1 MTASTSSAT
10 RSARLGLCATPEQ
23 EAVLRRAADVAH
35 KSLTDFSP
43 VPAAGAAAAS
53 LEATR
58 TVWRQRRR
66 AVTIRCYRKAS
77 RTVRFC
83 KEITMST
90 LMKAAI
96 FIGPGRI
103 ELADKPIP
111 DVGPN
116 DALVRITTTT
126 ICGTDV
132 HILKGEYP
140 VAKGLTIGHEPVGV
154 IEKLGS
160 AVQGYTEGQRVIAGA
175 ICPNFNSYAAQDG
188 APSQDGSYLVASGR
202 CGCHGYK
209 ATAGWRFGNL
219 IDGTQAEYVLVPDAQ
234 ANLAP
239 IPDGLSDEQ
248 VLMCPDIMST
258 GFKGAEN
265 ANIRIGDT
273 VVVFAQGPIG
283 LCATAGAR
291 LLGATTIIAVDG
303 NDHRLG
309 ISRKMGA
316 DVTLNFKNCDVVD
329 EVMKLTGGRGADSAI
344 EALGTQATFESAL
357 RVLKPGGTL
366 SSLGVYSSDLT
377 IPLSAF
383 AAGLG
388 DHRINTALCPGG
400 KERMRRLMNVVESSR
415 VDLGVLVTHHYNL
428 EDIVAAY
435 DLFAHQRDGVLKVAI
450 KPG

>member
-1 MTASTSSAT
+1 MAT
-10 RSARLGLCATPEQ
+10 R
-23 EAVLRRAADVAH
+23 
-35 KSLTDFSP
+35 
-43 VPAAGAAAAS
+43 
-53 LEATR
+53 
-58 TVWRQRRR
+58 
-66 AVTIRCYRKAS
+66 
-77 RTVRFC
+77 
-83 KEITMST
+83 
-90 LMKAAI
+90 MKAAV
-96 FIGPGRI
+96 FVEPGRI
-103 ELADKPIP
+103 ELTDKPVP

-116 DALVRITTTT
+116 DALLRVTLTT

-140 VAKGLTIGHEPVGV
+140 VARGLTVGHEPVGV

-160 AVQGYTEGQRVIAGA
+160 AVDGYREGQRVVAGA

-219 IDGTQAEYVLVPDAQ
+219 IDGAQAEYVLVPDAQ

-239 IPDGLSDEQ
+239 IPDGLTDEQ

-258 GFKGAEN
+258 GFAGAEN

-273 VVVFAQGPIG
+273 VAVFAQGPIG

-291 LLGATTIIAVDG
+291 LRGASTIIAVDG

-309 ISRKMGA
+309 IARQLGA
-316 DVTLNFKNCDVVD
+316 DVTLNFNQVDVVA
-329 EVMKLTGGRGADSAI
+329 EIMKLTGGRGVDSSI
-344 EALGTQATFESAL
+344 EALGLQSTFEQAL

-366 SSLGVYSSDLT
+366 SSLGVYSSDLK
-377 IPLSAF
+377 IPLDAF

-400 KERMRRLMNVVESSR
+400 KERMRRLMAVLASTR
-415 VDLGVLVTHHYNL
+415 LDLRPLVTHRYAL
-428 EDIVAAY
+428 DDIVAAY
-435 DLFAHQRDGVLKVAI
+435 DLFSHQRDGVLKVALR
-450 KPG
+450 P

>member
-1 MTASTSSAT
+1 
-10 RSARLGLCATPEQ
+10 
-23 EAVLRRAADVAH
+23 
-35 KSLTDFSP
+35 
-43 VPAAGAAAAS
+43 
-53 LEATR
+53 
-58 TVWRQRRR
+58 
-66 AVTIRCYRKAS
+66 
-77 RTVRFC
+77 
-83 KEITMST
+83 
-90 LMKAAI
+90 MKAAV
-96 FIGPGRI
+96 FVEKGRI
-103 ELADKPIP
+103 EIVDKPIP

-140 VAKGLTIGHEPVGV
+140 VAKGLTVGHEPVGV
-154 IEKLGS
+154 IEKLGA
-160 AVQGYTEGQRVIAGA
+160 AVTGYEEGQRVVAGA

-188 APSQDGSYLVASGR
+188 YPSQDGSYLIARGE

-209 ATAGWRFGNL
+209 ATAGWRFGNM

-239 IPDGLSDEQ
+239 IPDGLTDEQ

-265 ANIRIGDT
+265 ANIKIGDT

-309 ISRKMGA
+309 ISKKLGA
-316 DVTLNFKNCDVVD
+316 DVTLNFTQCDVVE
-329 EVMKLTGGRGADSAI
+329 EVLKLTGGKGADSAI
-344 EALGTQATFESAL
+344 EALGTQRTFENAMQ
-357 RVLKPGGTL
+357 VIKPGGTL
-366 SSLGVYSSDLT
+366 SSLGVYSEDLK
-377 IPLSAF
+377 IPLASF

-388 DHRINTALCPGG
+388 DHTIRTALCPGG
-400 KERMRRLMNVVESSR
+400 KERMRRLMNVIQADR
-415 VDLGVLVTHHYNL
+415 LDLGVMVTHHYKL
-428 EDIVAAY
+428 GDIVAAY
-435 DLFAHQRDGVLKVAI
+435 DLFSNQRDGVLKVAI
-450 KPG
+450 KP

>member
-1 MTASTSSAT
+1 MTA
-10 RSARLGLCATPEQ
+10 
-23 EAVLRRAADVAH
+23 
-35 KSLTDFSP
+35 
-43 VPAAGAAAAS
+43 
-53 LEATR
+53 
-58 TVWRQRRR
+58 
-66 AVTIRCYRKAS
+66 
-77 RTVRFC
+77 
-83 KEITMST
+83 M
-90 LMKAAI
+90 MKAAV
-96 FIGPGRI
+96 FVDKGRI

-140 VAKGLTIGHEPVGV
+140 VAKGLTVGHEPVGV

-188 APSQDGSYLVASGR
+188 APSQDGSYLIAQGL

-239 IPDGLSDEQ
+239 IPDGLTDEQ

-309 ISRKMGA
+309 IAKKMGA
-316 DVTLNFKNCDVVD
+316 DVTLNFRNVDVVD
-329 EVMKLTGGRGADSAI
+329 EVMKLTGGKGADSSI
-344 EALGTQATFESAL
+344 EALGTQATFAQAMK
-357 RVLKPGGTL
+357 VLKPGGTL
-366 SSLGVYSSDLT
+366 SSLGVYSEDLT
-377 IPLSAF
+377 IPLAQF

-388 DHRINTALCPGG
+388 DHTIRTALCPGG
-400 KERMRRLMNVVESSR
+400 KGRMRRLMDVVASGR
-415 VDLGVLVTHHYNL
+415 VDLGVLVTHHYKH
-428 EDIVAAY
+428 EDIGA
-435 DLFAHQRDGVLKVAI
+435 DDELCAHQRDGVLKVAI
-450 KPG
+450 KPF